1 MKEKYDNV
9 VGEKEG
15 GRREGGMKEEWREE
29 GRKGRMRVRFDRKK
43 VREGERVKKKVN
55 KDKE

>member
-15 GRREGGMKEEWREE
+15 GRREGGIKEEWREE
-29 GRKGRMRVRFDRKK
+29 GRKEGKNEGK
-43 VREGERVKKKVN
+43 VR
-55 KDKE
+55 